1 VRAFLD
7 RGPTSPRLNEDAL
20 TKSQNDGSVPLMR
33 TKCSSPSLESI
44 VTCARCS
51 HLGELV
57 GGLVPVRAHFD
68 RRWSLPTGKLCHQ
81 AGEEL
86 CVGRI
91 EEVELSPPP
100 STSPSTKDPDP
111 GRVHPP
117 TLHRPVGGFL
127 SLFPLTLSLC
137 FLIEGMFCLP
147 PDRILKTLRMG
158 VSAMKK

>member
-1 VRAFLD
+1 MDRCTRTHAYRADCSKQALVRAFLD

-33 TKCSSPSLESI
+33 TKCSSPSLESV

-57 GGLVPVRAHFD
+57 GGSVPVRARFD

-91 EEVELSPPP
+91 EEVELSPPLP
-100 STSPSTKDPDP
+100 
-111 GRVHPP
+111 
-117 TLHRPVGGFL
+117 
-127 SLFPLTLSLC
+127 
-137 FLIEGMFCLP
+137 LP
-147 PDRILKTLRMG
+147 PQQRTQIRG
-158 VSAMKK
+158 VCTHRHFTARWVAF

>member
-1 VRAFLD
+1 MDRCTRTHAYRADCSKQALVRAFLD

-33 TKCSSPSLESI
+33 TKCSSPSLESV

-57 GGLVPVRAHFD
+57 GGSVPVRARFD

-81 AGEEL
+81 VGEEL

-100 STSPSTKDPDP
+100 LP
-111 GRVHPP
+111 
-117 TLHRPVGGFL
+117 
-127 SLFPLTLSLC
+127 
-137 FLIEGMFCLP
+137 LP
-147 PDRILKTLRMG
+147 PQQRTQIRG
-158 VSAMKK
+158 VCTHRHFTARWVAF